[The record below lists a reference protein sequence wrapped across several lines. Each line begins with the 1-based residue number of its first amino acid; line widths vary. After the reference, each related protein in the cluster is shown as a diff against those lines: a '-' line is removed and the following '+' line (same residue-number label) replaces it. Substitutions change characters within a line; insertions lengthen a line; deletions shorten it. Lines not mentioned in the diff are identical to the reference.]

1 MTIMSRK
8 MLVSARRVR
17 RGKPK
22 ARRKEA
28 ERKRRRRRM
37 IVAM

>member
-1 MTIMSRK
+1 MTITSQK
-8 MLVSARRVR
+8 MLVSGRRVR

-22 ARRKEA
+22 ARRSEA
-28 ERKRRRRRM
+28 GRKRRRRRT